1 MSYNPETDKI
11 PSSNSEYIERTID
24 RQPCILHTTDPTPQ
38 CTPHTH
44 DLAPYSQASTAFKNA
59 AEAALEKDYLVMV
72 MIVICGYVFCVLWLQ
87 CMLIVLLTNWP
98 NDEMW

>member
-11 PSSNSEYIERTID
+11 PSSNSEYIER
-24 RQPCILHTTDPTPQ
+24 ILHTTDPTPQ

-44 DLAPYSQASTAFKNA
+44 DPAPYSQASTAFKNA

-72 MIVICGYVFCVLWLQ
+72 MIVYCGYSVC
-87 CMLIVLLTNWP
+87 
-98 NDEMW
+98 